1 MAGAL
6 WLGMSMQTILVTS
19 EDVRLLRE
27 FNEAI
32 EALMKLGDRNLRL
45 AAVAL
50 DAEQRRPVGTAGTAE
65 AVHPRDSRSERCAA
79 VSATVRRWTRGSV
92 TAEE

>member
-19 EDVRLLRE
+19 EDVRPLRE

-45 AAVAL
+45 AAVAR
-50 DAEQRRPVGTAGTAE
+50 DAEQRRPGGN
-65 AVHPRDSRSERCAA
+65 R
-79 VSATVRRWTRGSV
+79 
-92 TAEE
+92 

>member
-45 AAVAL
+45 AALAR
-50 DAEQRRPVGTAGTAE
+50 DAEQRRPGVN
-65 AVHPRDSRSERCAA
+65 R
-79 VSATVRRWTRGSV
+79 
-92 TAEE
+92 

>member
-45 AAVAL
+45 AAVAR
-50 DAEQRRPVGTAGTAE
+50 DAEQRRPGGN
-65 AVHPRDSRSERCAA
+65 R
-79 VSATVRRWTRGSV
+79 
-92 TAEE
+92 

>member
-32 EALMKLGDRNLRL
+32 EALMKLGERNLRL

-50 DAEQRRPVGTAGTAE
+50 DAEQRRPGGN
-65 AVHPRDSRSERCAA
+65 R
-79 VSATVRRWTRGSV
+79 
-92 TAEE
+92 